1 MYHASMAQVLLDFG
15 SGPGVFSLAAAAN
28 SRKAWAFDAAS
39 RSTDSFQASIAYNGF
54 DKQIKVHT
62 VRLVSMLVHTLRA
75 TPNWV
80 LALAV
85 LSMRSPNNPT
95 CKEYGAFLATSAGCY
110 AQKARP

>member
-1 MYHASMAQVLLDFG
+1 MCYASMAQVLLDFG

-62 VRLVSMLVHTLRA
+62 VRLVSKLLCNHCA
-75 TPNWV
+75 TPNCV
-80 LALAV
+80 LSLAV
-85 LSMRSPNNPT
+85 
-95 CKEYGAFLATSAGCY
+95 
-110 AQKARP
+110 